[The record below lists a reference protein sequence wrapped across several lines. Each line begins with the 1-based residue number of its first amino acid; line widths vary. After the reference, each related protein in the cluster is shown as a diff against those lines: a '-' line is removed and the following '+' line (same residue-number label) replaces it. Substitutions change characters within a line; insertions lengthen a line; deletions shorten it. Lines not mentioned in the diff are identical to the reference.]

1 VALNRARIPAGKD
14 IGLSAAGNGF
24 AYSVVIEYFDSV
36 TPGTVLWNETFQ
48 VPLGATT
55 AQLQAQVV
63 ARGQEVRLALA
74 AQVAAQTAVPA
85 GTTIT
90 VP

>member
-1 VALNRARIPAGKD
+1 VALNRARVADP
-14 IGLSAAGNGF
+14 IGVTVDLQ
-24 AYSVVIEYFDSV
+24 YVVSIEYFDSADSA
-36 TPGTVLWNETFQ
+36 TVLWKESLI

-63 ARGQEVRLALA
+63 ARGKDIRDAFA
-74 AQVAAQTAVPA
+74 AQAAARIAVPQ
-85 GTTIT
+85 GTTVT